1 MKKFTISL
9 FVAMLAMVVCA
20 QERPGRRFREFN
32 PEEMAAMQT
41 ARIHQAVGL
50 DSVQYQAIFLMNY
63 ADALTMQDSMKVR
76 RERFEKMRT
85 SGEKPKRMQP
95 NDDQMKMRMEV
106 EKQRREVR
114 NERFKQILTPEQ
126 FEKFLKMEEQQVK
139 RMREG
144 GRRQGQPG
152 RNRGAFGGGERGA
165 RDFE

>member
-20 QERPGRRFREFN
+20 QERPSRQFREFN

-152 RNRGAFGGGERGA
+152 RNRGAFGGGERVA